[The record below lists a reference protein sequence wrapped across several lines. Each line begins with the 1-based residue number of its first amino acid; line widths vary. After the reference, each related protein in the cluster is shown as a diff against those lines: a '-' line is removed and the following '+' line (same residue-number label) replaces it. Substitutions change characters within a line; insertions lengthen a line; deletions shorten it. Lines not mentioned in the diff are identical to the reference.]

1 MVEYRITEIAGQ
13 ARVEPVAADGSV
25 DFQDYLARAEA
36 ERAQQFPKIVF
47 AAARGLAARLA
58 GLWLG
63 FRAGQQRRMAIGQL
77 ASLDDRMLRDIGL
90 ERSQIPAAVDGMLS
104 DGTER

>member
-1 MVEYRITEIAGQ
+1 MVKYRITEIAGQ
-13 ARVEPVAADGSV
+13 ARVEPVGADGSV
-25 DFQDYLARAEA
+25 DFQDYKARAEVA
-36 ERAQQFPKIVF
+36 RAQQLPNIVF
-47 AAARGLAARLA
+47 GAGRALAARLA

-63 FRAGQQRRMAIGQL
+63 FRAGQQRRMAISQL
-77 ASLDDRMLRDIGL
+77 ASLDDWLLRDIGL

>member
-1 MVEYRITEIAGQ
+1 MVKYRITEIADQ
-13 ARVEPVAADGSV
+13 ARIEPVAAAGSV
-25 DFQDYLARAEA
+25 DLDDYIARAEA

-47 AAARGLAARLA
+47 GVVQGLAARLA

-63 FRAGQQRRMAIGQL
+63 FRAGQQRRIAIGQL
-77 ASLDDRMLRDIGL
+77 ASLDDWMLRDIGL

-104 DGTER
+104 GGTER